1 MQRISSEFAAFVR
14 DTGVRAVDRLTTRTK
29 EVEAPLRPVLR
40 AWSKLSDDQK
50 TDLFDALI
58 ATVQGPDDDAED
70 APEKS
75 VKRPAAARSRK
86 KPAAPKKTTR

>member
-14 DTGVRAVDRLTTRTK
+14 DTGVRAVDRLTNRTK

-58 ATVQGPDDDAED
+58 ATVQGPDDDAAE
-70 APEKS
+70 APQKS
-75 VKRPAAARSRK
+75 AKRPAAAKSRK
-86 KPAAPKKTTR
+86 KSAAPKKP